1 MPEYVMHI
9 ELKYAFPKAEI
20 LIFAFD
26 LLDIAH
32 QKNWIHI
39 FDAFGNLLVKNKFLK
54 FASIFYLSREHGF
67 VKVNNFI
74 CLT

>member
-1 MPEYVMHI
+1 MHI

-32 QKNWIHI
+32 QKN
-39 FDAFGNLLVKNKFLK
+39 
-54 FASIFYLSREHGF
+54 
-67 VKVNNFI
+67 
-74 CLT
+74 